1 VRVAPGR
8 IVSLSQTAGEAP
20 ERLGLWRAIGFSGAT
35 LPVTAMDTALLIYLP
50 PHLSGRLGIPLGVV
64 GVCWALVRMLDIIV
78 DPLLGVAM
86 DATRTRFGRYRLWM
100 LLGVP
105 VAMLSTWVLFFA
117 KPGIGPVFL
126 VTWLLVLYLARSILH
141 MAHPAWAAT
150 LATTYNA
157 RSRLFGVMSAVMV
170 AVIVLVLLIPELNH
184 RLLGDKAVNIELMGW
199 FIIVFGPLSVGWAVW
214 RTGERLNQSL
224 ASDRP
229 RLGDYL
235 KLLTKP
241 DLVRLYGAST
251 LLTLGPGAMSAL
263 YIFFYRD
270 HQGFTEAAASRLLA
284 LYILAGLAGAPVV
297 AQLATRIGKPRTL
310 MVATTAYS
318 LGLMTVLLAPR
329 GSFLGNLPTL
339 LWCGFAG
346 VGFDLM
352 VRSMLADVAD
362 QVRLE
367 QGRERLSLVFA
378 LNTLTT
384 KIATAAAVIITY
396 PLLERI
402 GYSPKA
408 GAHNSVEAINGLG
421 VIFVGGPILFVMLG
435 GACLIGWKMTAER
448 HAQVRAE
455 LDLKDAAAAAEAAL
469 GLAQS

>member
-1 VRVAPGR
+1 M
-8 IVSLSQTAGEAP
+8 SQTAGEAP
-20 ERLGLWRAIGFSGAT
+20 ARIGVRRAIGFSGAT

-50 PHLSGRLGIPLGVV
+50 PHLSGRLGIPLTVV
-64 GVCWALVRMLDIIV
+64 GVCWALVRMLDIVV

-86 DATRTRFGRYRLWM
+86 DTTRTRFGRYRLWM

-117 KPGIGPVFL
+117 QPGVGPVFL
-126 VTWLLVLYLARSILH
+126 VVWLLVLYLARSILH
-141 MAHPAWAAT
+141 MAHPAWAST
-150 LATTYNA
+150 LATTYND
-157 RSRLFGVMSAVMV
+157 RSRLFGVMSAVSV
-170 AVIVLVLLIPELNH
+170 AVIVLVLLIPTLNDK
-184 RLLGDKAVNIELMGW
+184 LLGGKAINIELMGW

-214 RTGERLNQSL
+214 RTGEKLNPSKPIL
-224 ASDRP
+224 GKAERP
-229 RLGDYL
+229 RMSDYSM
-235 KLLTKP
+235 LLTKP

-270 HQGFTEAAASRLLA
+270 HHGFTEAQASRLLIVY
-284 LYILAGLAGAPVV
+284 LLAGLVGSPLV
-297 AQLATRIGKPRTL
+297 AHLATRIGKHRTL
-310 MVATTAYS
+310 MIATTAYS
-318 LGLMTVLLAPR
+318 VGLTTVLLTPH
-329 GSFLGNLPTL
+329 GSFLGNMPTM

-346 VGFDLM
+346 VGFELM
-352 VRSMLADVAD
+352 VRSMLADLAD

-367 QGRERLSLVFA
+367 QGRERLSLIFA

-384 KIATAAAVIITY
+384 KIATAAAVAITF
-396 PLLERI
+396 PLLEHI

-408 GAHNSVEAINGLG
+408 GAHNSVDAINGLG
-421 VIFVGGPILFVMLG
+421 LIFVCGPIVFVMLG

-455 LDLKDAAAAAEAAL
+455 LELKDAAAASEAAL
-469 GLAQS
+469 GLAEA